1 MSDDVKMEEQHQQHQ
16 QTQPH
21 HSFHVLPF
29 HPVQSRLSGGVSAA
43 GCASVPVSGHVLQ
56 VDNLPDNLPL
66 ERVAQFFAQY
76 GSVKNCRVRNT
87 DSRRRIGSRGSTDR
101 VCSASDIPAC
111 RRCSCALS

>member
-1 MSDDVKMEEQHQQHQ
+1 MSDDVKMEEQQQQQQ
-16 QTQPH
+16 QTQPPH

-29 HPVQSRLSGGVSAA
+29 HPVQSRLSGGVPAA
-43 GCASVPVSGHVLQ
+43 GCAPVPVAGRVLQ

-87 DSRRRIGSRGSTDR
+87 DSRRRIGSRVD
-101 VCSASDIPAC
+101 
-111 RRCSCALS
+111 